1 MADSYYTSKGA
12 AVTNAVALES
22 QSTGANVP
30 ALSEIIHPDSDGIF
44 HVKES
49 DPKATAKNLRMVAYQ
64 SVNAAV
70 LGPYSSRALALAAQ
84 EESSE

>member
-30 ALSEIIHPDSDGIF
+30 TLAEIIHPDSDGIF
-44 HVKES
+44 HVIES
-49 DPKATAKNLRMVAYQ
+49 APKATAKSLRMVAYQ

-70 LGPYSSRALALAAQ
+70 LGPYNSRALALAAQ
-84 EESSE
+84 EESS

>member
-22 QSTGANVP
+22 QSTDANVST
-30 ALSEIIHPDSDGIF
+30 LSEIIHPDSDGIF

-49 DPKATAKNLRMVAYQ
+49 DPKAKAKNLRMLEYQ
-64 SVNAAV
+64 FVNTAV
-70 LGPYSSRALALAAQ
+70 IGPYNSRALALAAQ
-84 EESSE
+84 EESS

>member
-12 AVTNAVALES
+12 VVTNAVALES

-30 ALSEIIHPDSDGIF
+30 TLSEIIHPDSDGIF

-49 DPKATAKNLRMVAYQ
+49 DPKAAAKNLCMVAYQ

-70 LGPYSSRALALAAQ
+70 LGPYESRALALAAQ
-84 EESSE
+84 EESS

>member
-12 AVTNAVALES
+12 AVTNAIALES

-30 ALSEIIHPDSDGIF
+30 TTSEIIYPDSDGIF

-49 DPKATAKNLRMVAYQ
+49 DPKAKAKNFCMVAYQ

-70 LGPYSSRALALAAQ
+70 IGPYKSRTLALAAQ

>member
-22 QSTGANVP
+22 QSTEAN
-30 ALSEIIHPDSDGIF
+30 ASTLSEIIHPDSDGIF

-49 DPKATAKNLRMVAYQ
+49 DPKAKAKNLCMGAYQ
-64 SVNAAV
+64 FVNTAV
-70 LGPYSSRALALAAQ
+70 IGPYNSRALALAAQ
-84 EESSE
+84 EESS

>member
-12 AVTNAVALES
+12 VVTNAIALES

-30 ALSEIIHPDSDGIF
+30 TLSEIIHPDSDGIF

-49 DPKATAKNLRMVAYQ
+49 DPKAAAKNLCMVEYQ

-70 LGPYSSRALALAAQ
+70 LGPYNSRALALAAQ

>member
-1 MADSYYTSKGA
+1 MADFYYTSKGA
-12 AVTNAVALES
+12 VVTNAVALES

-30 ALSEIIHPDSDGIF
+30 TTSEIIYPDSDGIF

-49 DPKATAKNLRMVAYQ
+49 DPKAKAKKLCMVAYQ

-70 LGPYSSRALALAAQ
+70 IGPYESRTLALAAQ

>member
-12 AVTNAVALES
+12 AVTNAIALES

-30 ALSEIIHPDSDGIF
+30 TLSEIIHPDSDGIF

-49 DPKATAKNLRMVAYQ
+49 DPKAAAKNLRMVAYQ

-70 LGPYSSRALALAAQ
+70 LGPYENRALALAAQ
-84 EESSE
+84 EESS

>member
-12 AVTNAVALES
+12 VVTNAVALES

-30 ALSEIIHPDSDGIF
+30 TLSEIIHPDSDGIF

-49 DPKATAKNLRMVAYQ
+49 DPKAADKNLRMVAYQ

-70 LGPYSSRALALAAQ
+70 LGPYNSRALALAAQ
-84 EESSE
+84 EKSSE

>member
-12 AVTNAVALES
+12 VVTNAVALES

-30 ALSEIIHPDSDGIF
+30 TLSEIIHPDSDGIF

-49 DPKATAKNLRMVAYQ
+49 DPKAAAKNLCMVAYQ

-70 LGPYSSRALALAAQ
+70 LGPYDSRARALAAQ

>member
-30 ALSEIIHPDSDGIF
+30 TLSEIIHPDSDGIF

-49 DPKATAKNLRMVAYQ
+49 DPKAAAKNLRMVAYQ

-70 LGPYSSRALALAAQ
+70 LGPYASRALALAAQ

>member
-30 ALSEIIHPDSDGIF
+30 TLSEIIHPDSDGIF

-49 DPKATAKNLRMVAYQ
+49 DPKAADKNLRMVAYQ

-70 LGPYSSRALALAAQ
+70 LGPYESRALALAAQ
-84 EESSE
+84 EES

>member
-1 MADSYYTSKGA
+1 MVDSYYTSKGA
-12 AVTNAVALES
+12 VVTNAIALES

-30 ALSEIIHPDSDGIF
+30 TLSEIIHPDSDGIF

-49 DPKATAKNLRMVAYQ
+49 DPKAAAKNLCMVAYQ

-70 LGPYSSRALALAAQ
+70 LGPYNSRALALDAQ

>member
-12 AVTNAVALES
+12 VVTNAVALES

-30 ALSEIIHPDSDGIF
+30 TLSEIIHPDSDGIF

-49 DPKATAKNLRMVAYQ
+49 DPKAADKNLRMVAYQ

-70 LGPYSSRALALAAQ
+70 LGPSESRALALAAQ
-84 EESSE
+84 KESSE

>member
-12 AVTNAVALES
+12 AVTNAIALES
-22 QSTGANVP
+22 QSTGANAP
-30 ALSEIIHPDSDGIF
+30 TLSEIIHPDSDGIF

-49 DPKATAKNLRMVAYQ
+49 DPKAKAKNLCMVAYQ
-64 SVNAAV
+64 SVNTAV
-70 LGPYSSRALALAAQ
+70 IGPYKSRTLALAAQ

>member
-1 MADSYYTSKGA
+1 MDDSYYTSKGA
-12 AVTNAVALES
+12 AVTNAIALES

-30 ALSEIIHPDSDGIF
+30 TLSEIIHPDSDGIF

-49 DPKATAKNLRMVAYQ
+49 DPKAADKNLRMVAYQ

-70 LGPYSSRALALAAQ
+70 LGPYNSRAVALAAQ